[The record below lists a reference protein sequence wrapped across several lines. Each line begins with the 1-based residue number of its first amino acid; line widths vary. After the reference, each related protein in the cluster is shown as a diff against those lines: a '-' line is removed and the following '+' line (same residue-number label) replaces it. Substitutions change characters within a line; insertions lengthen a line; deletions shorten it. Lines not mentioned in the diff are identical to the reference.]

1 MIQCILFVTITELDY
16 LWMVEFSDYNV
27 SILQY
32 MVCQCSMAMNDKIPE
47 FISLS
52 AESILAVS
60 KVNRNS
66 KHIRAKFLN
75 DNFATSSNF
84 LWSCVIADKCKTHEE
99 NLDSARRRIIE
110 YEEHQRLHETERRKL
125 HNTIQELKVL
135 CCLIIIDDDVK
146 RPNHE
151 FGFLKPACCNPCVTL
166 PCHSNIK
173 C

>member
-1 MIQCILFVTITELDY
+1 MIQCIFCVTMYRYYIIWY
-16 LWMVEFSDYNV
+16 ASAVWQWMNK
-27 SILQY
+27 L
-32 MVCQCSMAMNDKIPE
+32 PE

-52 AESILAVS
+52 VESILAVG
-60 KVNRNS
+60 KYNLNC
-66 KHIRAKFLN
+66 KHIRTTYLKEK
-75 DNFATSSNF
+75 FATFSNF

-135 CCLIIIDDDVK
+135 CCLRIIDDNVK

-151 FGFLKPACCNPCVTL
+151 FEFFKNCMLQSMCTL
-166 PCHSNIK
+166 TCHSDIK